1 MNKSQFGFVCSG
13 MGWGGWGIAYSLVS
27 KSLPTRWEE
36 PFPSP
41 ADPHKI
47 HLSSIL
53 SLSSAQPFPQICSTR
68 SGFSTLHQELN
79 AVLEKSTSQVGYVD
93 VPFRWNW
100 STYSKMGYWRGFLV
114 DLAELNAISAADV
127 SNTDPGR
134 SINAG
139 NEASEGW

>member
-1 MNKSQFGFVCSG
+1 MPSMNKSQFGFVCSG

-79 AVLEKSTSQVGYVD
+79 AVLEKSTSQV
-93 VPFRWNW
+93 R
-100 STYSKMGYWRGFLV
+100 
-114 DLAELNAISAADV
+114 
-127 SNTDPGR
+127 GR
-134 SINAG
+134 SVSLELINIFENG
-139 NEASEGW
+139 LLTRLSCRPCRIKRDFSC